1 MSSGGTR
8 TGSGRKAMATADK
21 RKKVC
26 ITLSPEA
33 YAILQDMRKRKVK
46 VGRLIDDFLI
56 KTEEDM
62 ILLESSLTIEE

>member
-1 MSSGGTR
+1 MGSGGTR

-33 YAILQDMRKRKVK
+33 YAVLQDMRKRKVK

-56 KTEEDM
+56 RTEDDR
-62 ILLESSLTIEE
+62 ILALASLECEE